1 MMNSVDYSTRFS
13 TVFGMVLTTFVTLK
27 SNDVLQAM
35 VLGALGGIS
44 SFMATLLVKYLLRWI
59 KNKFLK

>member
-59 KNKFLK
+59 KDTFLK